1 MSEFSRSIRV
11 RRACSSAYVML
22 VDMAVRMRYSRLGLA
37 ILLYLFSAFCFWHLS
52 GCALREIEG

>member
-37 ILLYLFSAFCFWHLS
+37 ILLYLFSAFCFRHS
-52 GCALREIEG
+52 ICA